1 MLGNFRT
8 HSSSLPPSGV
18 FFPSFFIYNS
28 SKVKT
33 ITYLRCAPFLLNGQD
48 GWSGGKGD
56 IIYYSVWDVWW
67 IWTNMYVYIF
77 PEGWVKKKI
86 KPRNDDFIH
95 SNFNWF
101 FVSILFS
108 TVFEWPMLEWTFQR
122 SKSVMSFWPR
132 RGERG
137 TSFIGVGV
145 KVDLGKSVQM
155 TRFVR
160 VILYTANLNKT
171 ICPMKW
177 NDSNIFICQ
186 RSVCE
191 KGGEN
196 LCQIPPPITMH
207 QGCNPWCTK
216 GAIRNAPNP
225 QNTQKWLFLAG
236 LHLPCSPWC
245 TSQEKLDI
253 PHLTCLAA
261 SLFQSVIRDAW

>member
-1 MLGNFRT
+1 MDMNEYVCLYIPRGLG
-8 HSSSLPPSGV
+8 
-18 FFPSFFIYNS
+18 
-28 SKVKT
+28 
-33 ITYLRCAPFLLNGQD
+33 Q
-48 GWSGGKGD
+48 
-56 IIYYSVWDVWW
+56 
-67 IWTNMYVYIF
+67 
-77 PEGWVKKKI
+77 KKI

-137 TSFIGVGV
+137 TSFIRVGV
-145 KVDLGKSVQM
+145 TVDLGKSVQM

-191 KGGEN
+191 KGGRKSVPN
-196 LCQIPPPITMH
+196 PPTNHNAPRVQSVMH
-207 QGCNPWCTK
+207 QGCNPQRAQPAK
-216 GAIRNAPNP
+216 HSKMIVFSGVAPP
-225 QNTQKWLFLAG
+225 L
-236 LHLPCSPWC
+236 
-245 TSQEKLDI
+245 
-253 PHLTCLAA
+253 
-261 SLFQSVIRDAW
+261 